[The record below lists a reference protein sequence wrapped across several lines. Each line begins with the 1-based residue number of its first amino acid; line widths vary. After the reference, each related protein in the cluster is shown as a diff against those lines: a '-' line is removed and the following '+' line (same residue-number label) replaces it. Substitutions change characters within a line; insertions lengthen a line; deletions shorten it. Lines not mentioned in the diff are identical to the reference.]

1 MIGEWNGDG
10 GACDVPGVVIWA
22 GSQGVLFAMLRSLGF
37 ILRIIRC
44 LRRVLS
50 WKHKAIMIQFSL
62 VAGRR
67 IGLEMTRL
75 EAGRLVG
82 RLMGKLMNWPR

>member
-10 GACDVPGVVIWA
+10 GARDVPGVVIWA

-44 LRRVLS
+44 L
-50 WKHKAIMIQFSL
+50 
-62 VAGRR
+62 
-67 IGLEMTRL
+67 
-75 EAGRLVG
+75 
-82 RLMGKLMNWPR
+82 

>member
-1 MIGEWNGDG
+1 
-10 GACDVPGVVIWA
+10 
-22 GSQGVLFAMLRSLGF
+22 
-37 ILRIIRC
+37 
-44 LRRVLS
+44 
-50 WKHKAIMIQFSL
+50 MIQFSL
-62 VAGRR
+62 IAGRR